1 MSSYHFAGVITLGWF
16 FEMLRI
22 VGRNKKKKWKYR
34 KKVSTES
41 GRIFR
46 MAGGGKL
53 KNIEKENHR

>member
-22 VGRNKKKKWKYR
+22 VGRTKKIWTYR

-46 MAGGGKL
+46 MAGGKL
-53 KNIEKENHR
+53 KNIKKENHR